1 METMTLHNKDKITNE
16 LFEKFGQTISRLSHR
31 MIENP
36 ELAKEAA
43 QEVWFEIIKNIDKF
57 NGNSSVSTWMYVIA
71 KRTIL
76 RYAQSERVYK
86 DNEINTHF
94 DLAPIEYTDLEQN
107 KKDWVKEKC
116 DSCLTAFC
124 HCLNNESRLILLFR
138 VIADLTYSQISEIME
153 ISEENVRQ
161 ILSRSKQKVKNF
173 MSDNCILYN
182 PEGKCKCRI
191 RKQVISID
199 LVNEYSKLAKTARLV
214 DMFLKF
220 DKKLPRKNYW
230 EEIISRDVTK

>member
-191 RKQVISID
+191 RKHVISID
-199 LVNEYSKLAKTARLV
+199 LVNEYCKLAKTARLV